1 MVCPVTAAKISG
13 WVAVQS
19 DEALRSRIQSWAA
32 EQGLNFDLLDAAAA
46 LLQQWRAAGAEEVVL
61 ML

>member
-1 MVCPVTAAKISG
+1 MVCPVTATKISG

-19 DEALRSRIQSWAA
+19 DEALRARIQSWAA

-46 LLQQWRAAGAEEVVL
+46 LLQQWRAAGAEDCVL